1 MQLRATPSEN
11 SELSFDEVV
20 PRATSTRRVAAAG
33 FYHCLGTSS
42 ADILVASNDIE
53 CIIISALYERP
64 GERKSRGA
72 VRSFED

>member
-1 MQLRATPSEN
+1 MQLRAMPSEN

-42 ADILVASNDIE
+42 ADILVANSEIE
-53 CIIISALYERP
+53 CIIISALYERS